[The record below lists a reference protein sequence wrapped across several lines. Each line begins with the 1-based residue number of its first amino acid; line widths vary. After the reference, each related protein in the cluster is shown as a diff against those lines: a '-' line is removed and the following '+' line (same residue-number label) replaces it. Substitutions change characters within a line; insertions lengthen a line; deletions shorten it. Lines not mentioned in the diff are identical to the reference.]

1 MTSRLDAYPERPP
14 SEVEWE
20 ELLVKYEI
28 TPRALRLAAEDA
40 GPGRA
45 GEIVGTLE
53 ALLANELLTAALLDQ
68 MAARAE
74 DRSPSGS
81 SIDTGSGSSSPEDAS
96 ALVARI
102 AALRGRNFAA
112 VQRRG
117 ISVWEWAAERDGTTV
132 TPYRLLLSSVALDGD
147 VLARVRAAAGAG
159 A

>member
-45 GEIVGTLE
+45 GEIVGPLE
-53 ALLANELLTAALLDQ
+53 ALLANELLTASLLDQ

-81 SIDTGSGSSSPEDAS
+81 SIDTGPGSPTPEDAS

-117 ISVWEWAAERDGTTV
+117 ISVWDWSAERDGTTV